1 MGESIPEQQAIAET
15 IALLEYYGFELNGQT
30 AAATIEQWC
39 AHSPVAWV
47 RLAVLEA
54 LYRGRYKKISVTAI
68 LRVWQRWEKPQVQFN
83 REFES
88 LICAELPTKVAPTP
102 PAQSRPEASIASA
115 LPSPSFGIATFSPP
129 PELANSDAYQ
139 KLKAI
144 ATQPDTKKP

>member
-54 LYRGRYKKISVTAI
+54 LYRGRYKKFRS
-68 LRVWQRWEKPQVQFN
+68 R
-83 REFES
+83 
-88 LICAELPTKVAPTP
+88 
-102 PAQSRPEASIASA
+102 QSSGFGNAGKSPKSSSI
-115 LPSPSFGIATFSPP
+115 
-129 PELANSDAYQ
+129 EN
-139 KLKAI
+139 LKA
-144 ATQPDTKKP
+144 

>member
-39 AHSPVAWV
+39 SHSSIAWI

-68 LRVWQRWEKPQVQFN
+68 LRVWQRWGKPQVQFN
-83 REFES
+83 RDFES
-88 LICAELPTKVAPTP
+88 LICAELPTKTTL
-102 PAQSRPEASIASA
+102 AQPGQPNRVSPQ
-115 LPSPSFGIATFSPP
+115 LPSPSLEIAAFSPP